1 MKIDKSAYG
10 EDYNKERN
18 DKIVKIASVAVCL
31 LLIFVIGIL
40 AWVLPQP
47 TYSEYEKRDLN
58 QMPEFSIESL
68 FKGEYTLG
76 VELAYADTFTFRE
89 GFVKLQAAI
98 EKARG
103 IRVEGAAIYGP
114 VPGTTEDDIPVSSE
128 SSSEAESLPSVEN
141 SSVTESQ
148 PENITSSE
156 NSSAAEQTSSEVSSE
171 TSSEETSSEPADEG
185 EVGETVAGIFVYKG
199 IGFELFGGS
208 KASAEY
214 YASVVNKYGDTFGS
228 SVNVYNMII
237 PKHAEFYP
245 FPKRYQ
251 NLSNSEKDSIDY
263 IYSMIDSD
271 VTTVDAYSVLEEH
284 SDEYIYFNTD
294 HHWTGLGAYY
304 AYTAFMEAA
313 GLNYYDYESYTKHTI
328 ENFRGTLYAGTN
340 DQSMYDNPDHVE
352 WCEFPVANR
361 TFQYKK
367 GDMANYFESSV
378 MHGYAKGANAYGV
391 FLGGDFPLTVIKT
404 NVNNGRKLVIIK
416 ESYGNAPA
424 TYIAAGF
431 EETYVVDERYFGGSL
446 VDLVNDCGI
455 TDILIINNCAAANT
469 KFHISNIEGLLTQ
482 TYSGA
487 VAYPTEEVNG

>member
-1 MKIDKSAYG
+1 MKIDKHAYG

-18 DKIVKIASVAVCL
+18 DKLVKIASVAVPV

-40 AWVLPQP
+40 AWALPQP

-58 QMPEFSIESL
+58 QMPEFSVESL

-98 EKARG
+98 EEARG

-114 VPGTTEDDIPVSSE
+114 VPPTTEDEEPSSE
-128 SSSEAESLPSVEN
+128 SSSI
-141 SSVTESQ
+141 TESQ
-148 PENITSSE
+148 P
-156 NSSAAEQTSSEVSSE
+156 SAE
-171 TSSEETSSEPADEG
+171 TSSATESQPDDIQSSESSSSQTEESSEPEEPVDDGAQ
-185 EVGETVAGIFVYKG
+185 GETVAGIFVYKG

-208 KASAEY
+208 KKAAEY
-214 YASVVNKYGDTFGS
+214 YASVINKYGDTFGD
-228 SVNVYNMII
+228 SVNVYNMVI

-245 FPKRYQ
+245 FPKKYA
-251 NLSNSEKDSIDY
+251 NLSNSEKDSIEY
-263 IYSMIDSD
+263 IYSMVDSD
-271 VTTVDAYSVLEEH
+271 VTTVDAYSVLKEH

-313 GLNYYDYESYTKHTI
+313 GLSYYDYDSYNKHTI

-340 DQSMYDNPDHVE
+340 DQSMYDNPDSVE
-352 WCEFPVANR
+352 WCEFPVSNR
-361 TFQYKK
+361 AFQYKK
-367 GDMANYFESSV
+367 GDLQNYYETTVMA
-378 MHGYAKGANAYGV
+378 GYAKGSNAYGV

-424 TYIAAGF
+424 TFIASGF

-446 VDLVNDCGI
+446 TDLVNDCGI
-455 TDILIINNCAAANT
+455 TDILVINNVAAANT
-469 KFHISNIEGLLTQ
+469 NFHISNIESLLTQ

-487 VAYPTEEVNG
+487 VAYPAEEVNG

>member
-1 MKIDKSAYG
+1 MKIDRHAYG

-18 DKIVKIASVAVCL
+18 DKLVKIASVAVPV
-31 LLIFVIGIL
+31 LLILVIGIL
-40 AWVLPQP
+40 AWALPQP

-98 EKARG
+98 EEARG

-114 VPGTTEDDIPVSSE
+114 VPPTTDDEEPSSE
-128 SSSEAESLPSVEN
+128 S

-148 PENITSSE
+148 PST
-156 NSSAAEQTSSEVSSE
+156 E
-171 TSSEETSSEPADEG
+171 TSSATESQPDDIQSSESSSSQIEESSEPEEPVDDGAQ
-185 EVGETVAGIFVYKG
+185 GETVAGIFVYKG

-208 KASAEY
+208 KKAAEY
-214 YASVVNKYGDTFGS
+214 YASVINKYGDKFGD
-228 SVNVYNMII
+228 SVNVYNMVI

-245 FPKRYQ
+245 FPKKYA

-263 IYSMIDSD
+263 IYSMVDSD
-271 VTTVDAYSVLEEH
+271 VTTVDAYSVLKEH

-313 GLNYYDYESYTKHTI
+313 GLSYYDYDSYTKHTI

-340 DQSMYDNPDHVE
+340 DQSMYDNPDSVE
-352 WCEFPVANR
+352 WCEFPVSNKAY
-361 TFQYKK
+361 QYKK
-367 GDMANYFESSV
+367 GDLQNYYETTVMA
-378 MHGYAKGANAYGV
+378 GYAKGSNAYGV

-404 NVNNGRKLVIIK
+404 DVNNGRKLVIIK

-424 TYIAAGF
+424 TFIASGF
-431 EETYVVDERYFGGSL
+431 EETYVVDERYYGGSL
-446 VDLVNDCGI
+446 TDLVNDCGI
-455 TDILIINNCAAANT
+455 TDILVINNVAAANT
-469 KFHISNIEGLLTQ
+469 NFHISNIESLLTQ
-482 TYSGA
+482 TYSGT
-487 VAYPTEEVNG
+487 VAYPVEEVNG

>member
-10 EDYNKERN
+10 ENYNKERN

-40 AWVLPQP
+40 AWALPQP

-89 GFVKLQAAI
+89 GFVKLQAII
-98 EKARG
+98 EEMRG
-103 IRVEGAAIYGP
+103 IRLEGAAIYGP
-114 VPGTTEDDIPVSSE
+114 VPGTTEDDIPSSSGSSSSEPESLPSVDSSSDTQSQPEEITSSDVSSE
-128 SSSEAESLPSVEN
+128 SSS
-141 SSVTESQ
+141 
-148 PENITSSE
+148 SE
-156 NSSAAEQTSSEVSSE
+156 EQTSSEVSSE
-171 TSSEETSSEPADEG
+171 PAAEEEDE

-208 KASAEY
+208 KSAAEY
-214 YASVVNKYGDTFGS
+214 YASVVNKYGDTFGG
-228 SVNVYNMII
+228 SVNVYNMVI
-237 PKHAEFYP
+237 PKHAEFGLP
-245 FPKRYQ
+245 RKYQ
-251 NLSNSEKDSIDY
+251 SLSNSEKDSIDY

-271 VTTVDAYSVLEEH
+271 VTTVDAYSVLKEH

-313 GLNYYDYESYTKHTI
+313 GLSYYDYDYYTKHTI

-340 DQSMYDNPDHVE
+340 DQKMYDNPDSVE

-361 TFQYKK
+361 TFQYNK
-367 GDMANYFESSV
+367 GNMASYFESSV
-378 MHGYAKGANAYGV
+378 MHGYAKGVNAYGV

-424 TYIAAGF
+424 TFIAAGF
-431 EETYVVDERYFGGSL
+431 EETYVVDERYFSGSL
-446 VDLVNDCGI
+446 VDLVNSCGI

-469 KFHISNIEGLLTQ
+469 KFHISNIESLLTQ

-487 VAYPTEEVNG
+487 VAYPTESVNG

>member
-10 EDYNKERN
+10 ENYNKERN
-18 DKIVKIASVAVCL
+18 DMIVKVSSVAVCV
-31 LLIFVIGIL
+31 LLILVIGIL
-40 AWVLPQP
+40 AWALPQP

-58 QMPEFSIESL
+58 QMPEFSVESL

-89 GFVKLQAAI
+89 AFVRLQAAI
-98 EKARG
+98 EEARG

-114 VPGTTEDDIPVSSE
+114 VPGNTEDEIVPPSSE
-128 SSSEAESLPSVEN
+128 TESQPSTDS

-148 PENITSSE
+148 PEVPSSGVSSE
-156 NSSAAEQTSSEVSSE
+156 NGSFSQ
-171 TSSEETSSEPADEG
+171 EESSEPEVPEDE
-185 EVGETVAGIFVYKG
+185 EATGETVAGIFVYKG

-208 KASAEY
+208 KSAAEY
-214 YASVVNKYGDTFGS
+214 YASVINKYGDAFGS
-228 SVNVYNMII
+228 SVNVYNMLI

-245 FPKRYQ
+245 FPRKYA

-263 IYSMIDSD
+263 IYSMVDSD

-304 AYTAFMEAA
+304 AYTAFMDAA
-313 GLNYYDYESYTKHTI
+313 GLSYYDYDSYTKHVI

-352 WCEFPVANR
+352 WCEFPVSNK
-361 TFQYKK
+361 TWQYNK
-367 GDMANYFESSV
+367 GDLANYFASSV
-378 MHGYAKGANAYGV
+378 MAGYAKGANAYGV

-404 NVNNGRKLVIIK
+404 DVNNGRKLVIIK

-424 TYIAAGF
+424 TYIASGF
-431 EETYVVDERYFGGSL
+431 EETYVVDERYYDGNL
-446 VDLVNDCGI
+446 VDLVNSRGI
-455 TDILIINNCAAANT
+455 TDVLVINNVAAANT
-469 KFHISNIEGLLTQ
+469 KFHIRNIEGLLTQ

-487 VAYPTEEVNG
+487 IAYPTE

>member
-18 DKIVKIASVAVCL
+18 DKLVKIASVAVCL
-31 LLIFVIGIL
+31 VIIFVIGIL
-40 AWVLPQP
+40 AWALPQP

-58 QMPEFSIESL
+58 QMPEFSMESL

-98 EKARG
+98 EEARG

-114 VPGTTEDDIPVSSE
+114 VPVTDDEEEPSSE
-128 SSSEAESLPSVEN
+128 SSSVTESQPSSES

-148 PENITSSE
+148 PEDITSSE
-156 NSSAAEQTSSEVSSE
+156 SSSSQQ
-171 TSSEETSSEPADEG
+171 EESSEPEQEEPVDDGAQ
-185 EVGETVAGIFVYKG
+185 GETVAGIFVYKG

-208 KASAEY
+208 KKAAEY
-214 YASVVNKYGDTFGS
+214 YASVINKYENAFGD
-228 SVNVYNMII
+228 SVNVYSMVI

-245 FPKRYQ
+245 FPKKYA
-251 NLSNSEKDSIDY
+251 NLSNSEKDSIDH
-263 IYSMIDSD
+263 IYSMLDSGI
-271 VTTVDAYSVLEEH
+271 TAVDAYSVLEEH

-313 GLNYYDYESYTKHTI
+313 GLSYYDYDSYTKQTI

-340 DQSMYDNPDHVE
+340 DQSMYDNPDSVE

-361 TFQYKK
+361 AFQYKK
-367 GDMANYFESSV
+367 GDLQNYYETTVMA
-378 MHGYAKGANAYGV
+378 GYAKGSNAYGV
-391 FLGGDFPLTVIKT
+391 FLGGDFPLTIIKT

-416 ESYGNAPA
+416 ESYGNAPS
-424 TYIAAGF
+424 TFIASGF
-431 EETYVVDERYFGGSL
+431 EETYVVDERYYGGSL
-446 VDLVNDCGI
+446 TDLVNDCGI
-455 TDILIINNCAAANT
+455 TDILIVNNVAAANT
-469 KFHISNIEGLLTQ
+469 NFHIANIESLLTQ

>member
-1 MKIDKSAYG
+1 MKIDKHAYG

-18 DKIVKIASVAVCL
+18 DKLVKIASVAVPV
-31 LLIFVIGIL
+31 LLILVIGIL

-58 QMPEFSIESL
+58 QMPEFSVESL

-98 EKARG
+98 EEARG

-114 VPGTTEDDIPVSSE
+114 VPPTTDDEEPSSE
-128 SSSEAESLPSVEN
+128 S

-148 PENITSSE
+148 PSTDTSSATE
-156 NSSAAEQTSSEVSSE
+156 SQPDDIQSSESS
-171 TSSEETSSEPADEG
+171 SSQTEESSEPEEPVDDGAR
-185 EVGETVAGIFVYKG
+185 GETVAGIFVYKG
-199 IGFELFGGS
+199 IGYELFGGS
-208 KASAEY
+208 KKAAEY
-214 YASVVNKYGDTFGS
+214 YASVINKYGDKFGD
-228 SVNVYNMII
+228 SVNVYNMVI

-245 FPKRYQ
+245 FPKKYA

-263 IYSMIDSD
+263 IYSMVDSD
-271 VTTVDAYSVLEEH
+271 VTTVDAYSVLKEH

-313 GLNYYDYESYTKHTI
+313 GLSYYDYDYYTKHTI

-340 DQSMYDNPDHVE
+340 DQSMYDNPDSVE
-352 WCEFPVANR
+352 WCEFPVSNR
-361 TFQYKK
+361 AFQYKK
-367 GDMANYFESSV
+367 GDLQNYYETTVMA
-378 MHGYAKGANAYGV
+378 GYAKGSNAYGV

-404 NVNNGRKLVIIK
+404 DVNNGRKLVIIK

-424 TYIAAGF
+424 TFIASGF
-431 EETYVVDERYFGGSL
+431 EETYVVDERYYGGSL
-446 VDLVNDCGI
+446 TDLVNDCGI
-455 TDILIINNCAAANT
+455 TDILVINNVAAANT
-469 KFHISNIEGLLTQ
+469 NFHISNIESLLTQ
-482 TYSGA
+482 TYSGT
-487 VAYPTEEVNG
+487 VAYPVEEVNG